1 MYHCN
6 KIIIKTLILIGVIG
20 TILCGALDFT
30 RDFAKMM
37 QSAGLYDVLYV
48 TGSIL
53 QSGAIICLLI
63 FTLQKFTAEYIKS
76 PSPVIISS
84 AIVIEILWCIITI
97 YTNGFNSMNEETAI
111 FTLPIFMVFI
121 GIYLVI
127 FLLLAIGFINSKY
140 KSLGIWLIISPI
152 AELIASEFLSI
163 NHKYTILVAII
174 PMCVVLEKFHEMLC
188 KKSAQSSD
196 KISVLSQTQETKSPE
211 ISDQHITTETP
222 ISLSPSLQAKTRIK
236 CPYCGE
242 DIAATAKKCR
252 FCGEW
257 LPTAAA
263 PAQQPMQQ
271 PVQQPVY
278 QPLTQTPPPITQ
290 TPLQQPINTDTT
302 HPLNDTP
309 EIDTSTLPS
318 FFEEYF
324 VKPYIRQY
332 ADFKS
337 CTGRKAFWLAVLAL
351 LIVNTGVT
359 GLAMLIIGLS
369 GMSME
374 ALLAAGIICGLWSLA
389 MIVPGIAICCRRL
402 RDAGKRPWLYLL
414 GLIPLVGP
422 IILLVFLCQESQ
434 YDHSEENAKF
444 KPVDIIITAVS
455 IILLVGGIISLGK
468 SVSDMLGGMNGYDAE
483 YYIDNSNENGECVME
498 DAYDGSDTSEILSN
512 DYSKSQIIPE
522 TDSEFG
528 FSNGINFLEG
538 NMISKKGQRFPFTL
552 QFSYDTSTGE
562 ISNVIYRNVNYNVT
576 IKLTGHE
583 DSYGNIVMEG
593 KDGRKPFIIQFTG
606 NGSYT
611 GDAWSGDFHQDIELF
626 KQ

>member
-1 MYHCN
+1 
-6 KIIIKTLILIGVIG
+6 
-20 TILCGALDFT
+20 
-30 RDFAKMM
+30 
-37 QSAGLYDVLYV
+37 
-48 TGSIL
+48 
-53 QSGAIICLLI
+53 
-63 FTLQKFTAEYIKS
+63 
-76 PSPVIISS
+76 
-84 AIVIEILWCIITI
+84 
-97 YTNGFNSMNEETAI
+97 MN
-111 FTLPIFMVFI
+111 
-121 GIYLVI
+121 
-127 FLLLAIGFINSKY
+127 
-140 KSLGIWLIISPI
+140 
-152 AELIASEFLSI
+152 
-163 NHKYTILVAII
+163 
-174 PMCVVLEKFHEMLC
+174 
-188 KKSAQSSD
+188 Q
-196 KISVLSQTQETKSPE
+196 
-211 ISDQHITTETP
+211 
-222 ISLSPSLQAKTRIK
+222 TRIK

-257 LPTAAA
+257 LPTAAT
-263 PAQQPMQQ
+263 PAQQQPMQQ
-271 PVQQPVY
+271 PVQQPMQQPMQQPVY
-278 QPLTQTPPPITQ
+278 QTLTQTPPPIAQ
-290 TPLQQPINTDTT
+290 APLQQPVNADTT
-302 HPLNDTP
+302 CPLNDTP
-309 EIDTSTLPS
+309 EIGTSTLPS

-337 CTGRKAFWLAVLAL
+337 CTGRKTFWLAVLAL

-369 GMSME
+369 GMSMG

-389 MIVPGIAICCRRL
+389 MILPGIAIGCRRL
-402 RDAGKRPWLYLL
+402 RDAGKSPWLYLL
-414 GLIPLVGP
+414 SLIPLVGP
-422 IILLVFLCQESQ
+422 IILLVLWCNESQ
-434 YDHSEENAKF
+434 YDHSEDIATF

-512 DYSKSQIIPE
+512 DYSESQIIHE

-576 IKLTGHE
+576 IKLTGRE

>member
-1 MYHCN
+1 M
-6 KIIIKTLILIGVIG
+6 
-20 TILCGALDFT
+20 
-30 RDFAKMM
+30 
-37 QSAGLYDVLYV
+37 S
-48 TGSIL
+48 GSPQL
-53 QSGAIICLLI
+53 QL
-63 FTLQKFTAEYIKS
+63 
-76 PSPVIISS
+76 
-84 AIVIEILWCIITI
+84 
-97 YTNGFNSMNEETAI
+97 
-111 FTLPIFMVFI
+111 
-121 GIYLVI
+121 
-127 FLLLAIGFINSKY
+127 
-140 KSLGIWLIISPI
+140 
-152 AELIASEFLSI
+152 
-163 NHKYTILVAII
+163 
-174 PMCVVLEKFHEMLC
+174 
-188 KKSAQSSD
+188 
-196 KISVLSQTQETKSPE
+196 
-211 ISDQHITTETP
+211 
-222 ISLSPSLQAKTRIK
+222 
-236 CPYCGE
+236 
-242 DIAATAKKCR
+242 
-252 FCGEW
+252 
-257 LPTAAA
+257 
-263 PAQQPMQQ
+263 
-271 PVQQPVY
+271 PVY
-278 QPLTQTPPPITQ
+278 QPLTQTPPLIAQ

-309 EIDTSTLPS
+309 EFDTSTLPS

-359 GLAMLIIGLS
+359 GVAMLIIGLS
-369 GMSME
+369 GMSMG
-374 ALLAAGIICGLWSLA
+374 ALLAAGIIGALWSLA
-389 MIVPGIAICCRRL
+389 MIIPGIAICCRRL
-402 RDAGKRPWLYLL
+402 RDAGKSPWLYLL

-455 IILLVGGIISLGK
+455 IILLIGGIISLGRG
-468 SVSDMLGGMNGYDAE
+468 VSDMLGGMNDYDTE
-483 YYIDNSNENGECVME
+483 YYIDNESENEEYSIAETDE
-498 DAYDGSDTSEILSN
+498 DNETGEILSN
-512 DYSKSQIIPE
+512 DYSESQIIPE
-522 TDSEFG
+522 IDSEFG

-552 QFSYDTSTGE
+552 QFSYDTLTGE

>member
-1 MYHCN
+1 
-6 KIIIKTLILIGVIG
+6 
-20 TILCGALDFT
+20 
-30 RDFAKMM
+30 
-37 QSAGLYDVLYV
+37 
-48 TGSIL
+48 
-53 QSGAIICLLI
+53 
-63 FTLQKFTAEYIKS
+63 
-76 PSPVIISS
+76 
-84 AIVIEILWCIITI
+84 
-97 YTNGFNSMNEETAI
+97 MN
-111 FTLPIFMVFI
+111 
-121 GIYLVI
+121 
-127 FLLLAIGFINSKY
+127 
-140 KSLGIWLIISPI
+140 
-152 AELIASEFLSI
+152 
-163 NHKYTILVAII
+163 
-174 PMCVVLEKFHEMLC
+174 
-188 KKSAQSSD
+188 Q
-196 KISVLSQTQETKSPE
+196 
-211 ISDQHITTETP
+211 
-222 ISLSPSLQAKTRIK
+222 TRIK

-257 LPTAAA
+257 LPTAAT
-263 PAQQPMQQ
+263 PAQQQPIPQLVQQ

-278 QPLTQTPPPITQ
+278 QPLTQTQPPIAQ
-290 TPLQQPINTDTT
+290 TPLQQPVNTDTT

-324 VKPYIRQY
+324 IKPYIRQY

-369 GMSME
+369 GMSMG

-389 MIVPGIAICCRRL
+389 MILPGIAIGCRRL
-402 RDAGKRPWLYLL
+402 RDAGKSPLMYLL
-414 GLIPLVGP
+414 SLIPLVGP
-422 IILLVFLCQESQ
+422 VILLVFWCKESQ
-434 YDHSEENAKF
+434 YDHSDENVAF

-455 IILLVGGIISLGK
+455 IVLFIGGIISLGK
-468 SVSDMLGGMNGYDAE
+468 CVSNMFGGMNDFDAE
-483 YYIDNSNENGECVME
+483 YYMNNDIESEEYLLEEVSGGDN
-498 DAYDGSDTSEILSN
+498 DTSEIISN
-512 DYSKSQIIPE
+512 DYSESQIIAE

-611 GDAWSGDFHQDIELF
+611 GDAWSGNFHQDIELF